1 MDKLKNKKNMIIGL
15 IALVVLLALTGGV
28 AVAAGVR
35 NTINAW
41 INVPQEVLE
50 EDLGTYLL
58 PEYEVV
64 DANGMILAGYRV
76 SLVSVTG
83 PDGEVLDGSLGS
95 LMVETPGVYEFLYTA
110 RRKNV
115 EDAVVR
121 VDFGDRTAPSV
132 KVTGMFP
139 DFYITGNTYKIPAYT
154 VEGDADRTKCW
165 VKVLYLSEKGGEQE
179 VEVRSNQFR
188 VDQSAGSYVVRIH
201 VEDSAGNYN
210 DYEYARAVDGP
221 QYFDQDT
228 VLYFG
233 EEFGARQVVLL
244 EGDKYSGQFV
254 SREEAPEYV
263 YGEESGSYKL
273 TFHGEATQ
281 ANEGYVVM
289 KTPAILDISNCLQME
304 MYVYNDSGADI
315 VMGSRWWNDQSVK
328 DGEWTR
334 VTWPVNGWGGEAG
347 NVGTDN
353 IKTISAMDISGT
365 VIRFIFDYSGETV
378 PSGTFYLSP
387 MKVVR
392 RGESELVA
400 GEHVIL
406 DRTSCYQGETVQLR
420 AEEIQGKVVD
430 CFLADDIPLAGDT
443 FVPTEATHTITVRY
457 ADQLTYDNM
466 TWGRYTYEP
475 EWWGNAAWLDFN
487 TCIAKG
493 VGQGTDWALSFDVTG
508 GYDPNA
514 DTNQL
519 LNAAVM
525 IGTEHIIEFQVNH
538 YSDSVCKWYG
548 EGAWED
554 VVAVLSGEVVE
565 RFAQASPENP
575 ANVLAIRRGG
585 DLYLYVD
592 EFFIGKTSI
601 GDKPIRGEWFGYASR
616 AEKKGAKAP
625 SIRNLEGV
633 SGEEKVGFVYEERK
647 YYLDV
652 ESCEPMAV
660 IDGDS
665 YSAPAAQVKDVD
677 GNVAEGAAARL
688 SAVSDGGE
696 SFAVKGRNVSLP
708 YGGAVNLKLSW
719 WAYHPQKEGRLTA
732 SAQVTVQKSTGVI
745 MEADPVAVSTIDA
758 NGNEVAFDNS
768 VSHGTDKGAIRVT
781 VKEGDTAVF
790 LNMFDFT
797 GYDYVDFW
805 VLSQKENT
813 LSGSYWL
820 GDTVLKPGA
829 WTRVR
834 IKLADENVYL
844 KDSTGNDFCP
854 NSYHKGQ
861 PYVGRLPLR
870 FMGEGSKEGTQ
881 YWVSSVQAGSFGP
894 VQLTTKN
901 CSADKD
907 SYMQGDTI
915 HLNPDCAPEGWIL
928 DYFSVNGE
936 LTDKLSFELLD
947 REYVIEAFYRP
958 KNVVFWPNDF
968 NLQSLGAGNTR
979 VEWDPNVRYGDD
991 NGSVK
996 LVLSGNDNGIF
1007 LRNFNFSGYDY
1018 VEFYVYTNT
1027 KKLQSGAWWCGDI
1040 PLKAENW
1047 TRVRIRLN
1055 APNLFLRNPVLGD
1068 VWPNKDWKSR
1078 EGELVVRFF
1087 GSGCKE
1093 GVPVWL
1099 SGVRAYRNDE
1109 NADGSD
1115 PIMAVDAN
1123 ADEISLHYEAKS
1135 AEYTTQKVYDGSD
1148 KLVKESENGTLKV
1161 TVGGPEAS
1169 VCVAGARTDD
1179 ISRYEQV
1186 YFYVYTDAR
1195 NTQSGGWWCGDTPL
1209 RPGQWTKVV
1218 LTKEMGPQNITGES
1232 IFESTPNNFAYRFM
1246 GGQDGDVFYVT
1257 SLYTGKAG
1265 MTEATVTGK
1274 NVTADKATY
1283 QKGETVTLTATLK
1296 PPAGLDILYVVNG
1309 KPLAGNT
1316 FVVEDAGK
1324 EYTVEALY
1332 RNPGTG
1338 AAPILGA
1345 EDEQVVFLDAAES
1358 SGYAKDK
1365 VYDGDDLLVRAC
1377 ETGSLKVSVTG
1388 PEAAVA
1394 LSNALISDIS
1404 GFDSVYFYVYTDA
1417 SDVQAGGWWCG
1428 DTHLTPGAWTKVT
1441 LPKIMTARAVGPW
1454 NFRGESIFSAGPDGF
1469 VYRFMGGKEGDIFY
1483 VTSLYAQMEEPE
1495 AVADHMTLRG
1505 CTTDKDSY
1513 KRGEL
1518 VTLTAVGT
1526 PAGLEAGGFTVNGQ
1540 RIEGNT
1546 FTYLG
1551 YEMIT
1556 VEAWY
1561 RNPVTEGV
1569 KALDVNAGEL
1579 PAVPADTAEALFV
1592 TDRKYDGSDELVKAS
1607 DAGLLKVTVKAADAG
1622 ICVSNALF
1630 RDISGYDQ
1638 VYFYVYTDAP
1648 DTTGISVGSWWCGDT
1663 ALMPNQWTKVTMKK
1677 TDNLTDVSGVDK
1689 VFEKGLNS
1697 FVYRFVN
1704 APAGTVFHVTS
1715 LYAEMTEP
1723 DPVEGHITLIGCTT
1737 DKDGYKNGETVTL
1750 TAAEAPAGLEFGG
1763 FIVNGQRI
1771 EGNSFL
1777 YESGK
1782 LHRAEAC
1789 YRNPATEGVKV
1800 NDIHRAVLD
1809 DSCIAGAGVT
1819 AYAIDPARAYDGDDV
1834 LVRTLDQA
1842 GTLKLTA
1849 NADEAAFAVPGAVM
1863 DDISGYDQV
1872 YYYAYTDDVGVKIGG
1887 WWCGDTSLTPG
1898 AWTKVV
1904 MPKVNTSGG
1913 TPPWNAGGVSVFEAG
1928 PDNFVYRLQSVNGG
1942 ATIYV
1947 TSLYAEMIQ
1956 PDPVK
1961 GHITLLGCTTDKD
1974 GYKNGETVKLTAGEV
1989 PDGLEA
1995 AGFIVNGAR
2004 IDADSFVYE
2013 SGKLYRVEVWYRN
2026 PVTGGVKVLDVNTD
2040 KITPQHDGGT
2050 AEYVTDK
2057 VYDGGD
2063 ELVKASDTG
2072 LLKVTVNGG
2081 EAGFGVENA
2090 VVNDISAYDQV
2101 YFYVYTETAGVQSG
2115 GWWCGD
2121 TPLTAG
2127 QWTKVTLTKEMGP
2140 QNLTGA
2146 SIFTAGPDNFAY
2158 RFMRGTSG
2166 TVFYVTSLYAEMIA
2180 PDPVEGNIALQGCTT
2195 DKDGYKNG
2203 ETVTLTA
2210 EEVPAGLEAGFT
2222 VNGVRIDA
2230 DSFVY
2235 ESGKL
2240 YRVEVWYRNPVTGG
2254 VKVNDIHRA
2263 VLDDSCKVG
2272 DAKNG
2277 LTAYGIDSAKV
2288 YDGDDALV
2296 RTEDQAGTLKLTAT
2310 TNEAAFAVP
2319 GGVMND
2325 ISGYDQVYYYAYTD
2339 NAGVKIGGWW
2349 CGDTELTPGVWT
2361 KIVMPKNN
2369 NGIGTPPWNAG
2380 NTSIFDAGPDNF
2392 VYRLMDVNGGAT
2404 IYVTSLYAEMGGT
2417 NQSAFLLE
2425 DAEADESE
2433 GMDGAEPDGSD
2444 GSDNGGPD
2452 GSVSSG
2458 DAQMGGSVSSGDAQ
2472 TGGSVSSGDVQT
2484 GGSVSSGDAQ
2494 ADGEAAALYKKVK
2507 PDPMKLKANRGTMLS
2522 AGNDSGRRAVLN
2534 RQGIVF
2540 VTQQKSLSCQR
2551 QR

>member
-15 IALVVLLALTGGV
+15 IVLVVLLALTGGV

-76 SLVSVTG
+76 RLVSVTG
-83 PDGEVLDGSLGS
+83 PDGEALDGSLGS
-95 LMVETPGVYEFLYTA
+95 LMAETPGVYEFLYTA
-110 RRKNV
+110 GRKNV

-165 VKVLYLSEKGGEQE
+165 VKVLYLPEKGGEQE

-221 QYFDQDT
+221 QHFDQDT

-328 DGEWTR
+328 AGEWTR

-353 IKTISAMDISGT
+353 IKTISTMDISGT

-420 AEEIQGKVVD
+420 AEEIRGKVVD

-457 ADQLTYDNM
+457 VDQLTYDNM
-466 TWGRYTYEP
+466 TWGRYTYES

-519 LNAAVM
+519 FNAAVM

-585 DLYLYVD
+585 DIYLYVD

-616 AEKKGAKAP
+616 AEKKGVKAS

-677 GNVAEGAAARL
+677 GNVAEGVAARL

-745 MEADPVAVSTIDA
+745 MEADPAAVSTIDP
-758 NGNEVAFDNS
+758 NGNEVVFDNS

-805 VLSQKENT
+805 VLTHKENT

-820 GDTVLKPGA
+820 GDTVLKPGI

-1148 KLVKESENGTLKV
+1148 QLVKESENGTLKV
-1161 TVGGPEAS
+1161 TVGGSEAG

-1283 QKGETVTLTATLK
+1283 QKGETVTLTATIK

-1316 FVVEDAGK
+1316 FVVEDAGR

-1663 ALMPNQWTKVTMKK
+1663 TLMPNQWTKVTMKK

-1771 EGNSFL
+1771 DGNSFV

-1863 DDISGYDQV
+1863 DDISGFDQV

-1961 GHITLLGCTTDKD
+1961 DHITLRGCTTDKD

-1989 PDGLEA
+1989 PAGLEA

-2026 PVTGGVKVLDVNTD
+2026 PVTGGVKV
-2040 KITPQHDGGT
+2040 
-2050 AEYVTDK
+2050 
-2057 VYDGGD
+2057 
-2063 ELVKASDTG
+2063 
-2072 LLKVTVNGG
+2072 
-2081 EAGFGVENA
+2081 
-2090 VVNDISAYDQV
+2090 
-2101 YFYVYTETAGVQSG
+2101 
-2115 GWWCGD
+2115 
-2121 TPLTAG
+2121 
-2127 QWTKVTLTKEMGP
+2127 
-2140 QNLTGA
+2140 
-2146 SIFTAGPDNFAY
+2146 
-2158 RFMRGTSG
+2158 
-2166 TVFYVTSLYAEMIA
+2166 
-2180 PDPVEGNIALQGCTT
+2180 
-2195 DKDGYKNG
+2195 
-2203 ETVTLTA
+2203 
-2210 EEVPAGLEAGFT
+2210 
-2222 VNGVRIDA
+2222 
-2230 DSFVY
+2230 
-2235 ESGKL
+2235 
-2240 YRVEVWYRNPVTGG
+2240 
-2254 VKVNDIHRA
+2254 NDIHRA
-2263 VLDDSCKVG
+2263 
-2272 DAKNG
+2272 G
-2277 LTAYGIDSAKV
+2277 LQDGCIVSPGVTSYGIDSAKV

-2417 NQSAFLLE
+2417 NQSTFLLE
-2425 DAEADESE
+2425 DAETDESE

-2444 GSDNGGPD
+2444 GSDNEGPD

-2472 TGGSVSSGDVQT
+2472 MGGGVSSGDAQT

-2507 PDPMKLKANRGTMLS
+2507 PDPVKLKANRGTMLS
-2522 AGNDSGRRAVLN
+2522 AGNDSGRRAVSN
-2534 RQGIVF
+2534 RQGNVF
-2540 VTQQKSLSCQR
+2540 VMQQKSLSCQR

>member
-15 IALVVLLALTGGV
+15 IVLVVLLALTGGV

-76 SLVSVTG
+76 RLVSVTG
-83 PDGEVLDGSLGS
+83 PDGEALDGSLGS
-95 LMVETPGVYEFLYTA
+95 LMAETPGVYEFLYTA
-110 RRKNV
+110 GRKNV

-165 VKVLYLSEKGGEQE
+165 VKVLYLPEKGGEQE

-221 QYFDQDT
+221 QHFDQDT

-328 DGEWTR
+328 AGEWTR

-353 IKTISAMDISGT
+353 IKTISTMDISGT

-420 AEEIQGKVVD
+420 AEEIRGKVVD

-457 ADQLTYDNM
+457 VDQLTYDNM
-466 TWGRYTYEP
+466 TWGRYTYES

-519 LNAAVM
+519 FNAAVM

-585 DLYLYVD
+585 DIYLYVD

-616 AEKKGAKAP
+616 AEKKGVKAS

-677 GNVAEGAAARL
+677 GNVAEGVAARL

-745 MEADPVAVSTIDA
+745 MEADPAAVSTIDP
-758 NGNEVAFDNS
+758 NGNEVVFDNS

-805 VLSQKENT
+805 VLTHKENT

-820 GDTVLKPGA
+820 GDTVLKPGI

-1148 KLVKESENGTLKV
+1148 QLVKESENGTLKV
-1161 TVGGPEAS
+1161 TVGGSEAG

-1283 QKGETVTLTATLK
+1283 QKGETVTLTATIK

-1316 FVVEDAGK
+1316 FVVEDAGR

-1417 SDVQAGGWWCG
+1417 SDVQSGGWWCG

-1663 ALMPNQWTKVTMKK
+1663 TLMPNQWTKVTMKK

-1771 EGNSFL
+1771 DGNSFV

-1863 DDISGYDQV
+1863 DDISGFDQV

-1961 GHITLLGCTTDKD
+1961 DHITLRGCTTDKD

-1989 PDGLEA
+1989 PAGLEA

-2026 PVTGGVKVLDVNTD
+2026 PVTGGVKV
-2040 KITPQHDGGT
+2040 
-2050 AEYVTDK
+2050 
-2057 VYDGGD
+2057 
-2063 ELVKASDTG
+2063 
-2072 LLKVTVNGG
+2072 
-2081 EAGFGVENA
+2081 
-2090 VVNDISAYDQV
+2090 
-2101 YFYVYTETAGVQSG
+2101 
-2115 GWWCGD
+2115 
-2121 TPLTAG
+2121 
-2127 QWTKVTLTKEMGP
+2127 
-2140 QNLTGA
+2140 
-2146 SIFTAGPDNFAY
+2146 
-2158 RFMRGTSG
+2158 
-2166 TVFYVTSLYAEMIA
+2166 
-2180 PDPVEGNIALQGCTT
+2180 
-2195 DKDGYKNG
+2195 
-2203 ETVTLTA
+2203 
-2210 EEVPAGLEAGFT
+2210 
-2222 VNGVRIDA
+2222 
-2230 DSFVY
+2230 
-2235 ESGKL
+2235 
-2240 YRVEVWYRNPVTGG
+2240 
-2254 VKVNDIHRA
+2254 NDIHRA
-2263 VLDDSCKVG
+2263 
-2272 DAKNG
+2272 G
-2277 LTAYGIDSAKV
+2277 LQDGCIVSPGVTSYGIDSAKV

-2417 NQSAFLLE
+2417 NQSTFLLE
-2425 DAEADESE
+2425 DAETDESE

-2444 GSDNGGPD
+2444 GSDNEGPD

-2472 TGGSVSSGDVQT
+2472 MGGGVSSGDAQT

-2507 PDPMKLKANRGTMLS
+2507 PDPVKLKANRGTMLS
-2522 AGNDSGRRAVLN
+2522 AGNDSGRRAVSN
-2534 RQGIVF
+2534 RQGNVF
-2540 VTQQKSLSCQR
+2540 VMQQKSLSCQR

>member
-15 IALVVLLALTGGV
+15 IVLVVLLALTGGV

-76 SLVSVTG
+76 RLVSVTG
-83 PDGEVLDGSLGS
+83 PDGEALDGSLGS
-95 LMVETPGVYEFLYTA
+95 LMAETPGVYEFLYTA
-110 RRKNV
+110 GRKNV

-165 VKVLYLSEKGGEQE
+165 VKVLYLPEKGGEQE

-221 QYFDQDT
+221 QHFDQDT

-328 DGEWTR
+328 AGEWTR

-353 IKTISAMDISGT
+353 IKTISTMDISGT

-420 AEEIQGKVVD
+420 AEEIRGKVVD

-457 ADQLTYDNM
+457 VDQLTYDNM
-466 TWGRYTYEP
+466 TWGRYTYES

-519 LNAAVM
+519 FNAAVM

-585 DLYLYVD
+585 DIYLYVD

-616 AEKKGAKAP
+616 AEKKGVKAS

-677 GNVAEGAAARL
+677 GNVAEGVAARL

-745 MEADPVAVSTIDA
+745 MEADPAAVSTIDP
-758 NGNEVAFDNS
+758 NGNEVVFDNS

-805 VLSQKENT
+805 VLTHKENT

-820 GDTVLKPGA
+820 GDTVLKPGI

-1148 KLVKESENGTLKV
+1148 QLVKESENGTLKV
-1161 TVGGPEAS
+1161 TVGGSEAG

-1283 QKGETVTLTATLK
+1283 QKGETVTLTATIK

-1316 FVVEDAGK
+1316 FVVEDAGR

-1441 LPKIMTARAVGPW
+1441 LPKIMTA
-1454 NFRGESIFSAGPDGF
+1454 
-1469 VYRFMGGKEGDIFY
+1469 KEEG
-1483 VTSLYAQMEEPE
+1483 
-1495 AVADHMTLRG
+1495 H

-1663 ALMPNQWTKVTMKK
+1663 TLMPNQWTKVTMKK

-1771 EGNSFL
+1771 DGNSFV

-1863 DDISGYDQV
+1863 DDISGFDQV

-1961 GHITLLGCTTDKD
+1961 DHITLRGCTTDKD

-1989 PDGLEA
+1989 PAGLEA

-2026 PVTGGVKVLDVNTD
+2026 PVTGGVKV
-2040 KITPQHDGGT
+2040 
-2050 AEYVTDK
+2050 
-2057 VYDGGD
+2057 
-2063 ELVKASDTG
+2063 
-2072 LLKVTVNGG
+2072 
-2081 EAGFGVENA
+2081 
-2090 VVNDISAYDQV
+2090 
-2101 YFYVYTETAGVQSG
+2101 
-2115 GWWCGD
+2115 
-2121 TPLTAG
+2121 
-2127 QWTKVTLTKEMGP
+2127 
-2140 QNLTGA
+2140 
-2146 SIFTAGPDNFAY
+2146 
-2158 RFMRGTSG
+2158 
-2166 TVFYVTSLYAEMIA
+2166 
-2180 PDPVEGNIALQGCTT
+2180 
-2195 DKDGYKNG
+2195 
-2203 ETVTLTA
+2203 
-2210 EEVPAGLEAGFT
+2210 
-2222 VNGVRIDA
+2222 
-2230 DSFVY
+2230 
-2235 ESGKL
+2235 
-2240 YRVEVWYRNPVTGG
+2240 
-2254 VKVNDIHRA
+2254 NDIHRA
-2263 VLDDSCKVG
+2263 
-2272 DAKNG
+2272 G
-2277 LTAYGIDSAKV
+2277 LQDGCIVSPGVTSYGIDSAKV

-2417 NQSAFLLE
+2417 NQSTFLLE
-2425 DAEADESE
+2425 DAETDESE

-2444 GSDNGGPD
+2444 GSDNEGPD

-2472 TGGSVSSGDVQT
+2472 MGGGVSSGDAQTGGSVSSGDAQTGGSVSSGDEQT

-2507 PDPMKLKANRGTMLS
+2507 PDPVKLKANRGTMLS
-2522 AGNDSGRRAVLN
+2522 AGNDSGRRAVSN
-2534 RQGIVF
+2534 RQGNVF
-2540 VTQQKSLSCQR
+2540 VMQQKSLSCQR

>member
-15 IALVVLLALTGGV
+15 IVLVVLLALTGGV

-76 SLVSVTG
+76 RLVSVTG
-83 PDGEVLDGSLGS
+83 PDGEALDGSLGS
-95 LMVETPGVYEFLYTA
+95 LMAETPGVYEFLYTA
-110 RRKNV
+110 GRKNV

-165 VKVLYLSEKGGEQE
+165 VKVLYLPEKGGEQE

-221 QYFDQDT
+221 QHFDQDT

-328 DGEWTR
+328 AGEWTR

-353 IKTISAMDISGT
+353 IKTISTMDISGT

-420 AEEIQGKVVD
+420 AEEIRGKVVD

-457 ADQLTYDNM
+457 VDQLTYDNM
-466 TWGRYTYEP
+466 TWGRYTYES

-519 LNAAVM
+519 FNAAVM

-585 DLYLYVD
+585 DIYLYVD

-616 AEKKGAKAP
+616 AEKKGVKAS

-677 GNVAEGAAARL
+677 GNVAEGVAARL

-745 MEADPVAVSTIDA
+745 MEADPAAVSTIDP
-758 NGNEVAFDNS
+758 NGNEVVFDNS

-805 VLSQKENT
+805 VLTHKENT

-820 GDTVLKPGA
+820 GDTVLKPGI

-1148 KLVKESENGTLKV
+1148 QLVKESENGTLKV
-1161 TVGGPEAS
+1161 TVGGSEAG

-1283 QKGETVTLTATLK
+1283 QKGETVTLTATIK

-1316 FVVEDAGK
+1316 FVVEDAGR

-1663 ALMPNQWTKVTMKK
+1663 TLMPNQWTKVTMKK

-1771 EGNSFL
+1771 DGNSFV

-1863 DDISGYDQV
+1863 DDISGFDQV

-1961 GHITLLGCTTDKD
+1961 DHITLRGCTTDKD

-1989 PDGLEA
+1989 PAGLEA

-2026 PVTGGVKVLDVNTD
+2026 PVTGGVKV
-2040 KITPQHDGGT
+2040 
-2050 AEYVTDK
+2050 
-2057 VYDGGD
+2057 
-2063 ELVKASDTG
+2063 
-2072 LLKVTVNGG
+2072 
-2081 EAGFGVENA
+2081 
-2090 VVNDISAYDQV
+2090 
-2101 YFYVYTETAGVQSG
+2101 
-2115 GWWCGD
+2115 
-2121 TPLTAG
+2121 
-2127 QWTKVTLTKEMGP
+2127 
-2140 QNLTGA
+2140 
-2146 SIFTAGPDNFAY
+2146 
-2158 RFMRGTSG
+2158 
-2166 TVFYVTSLYAEMIA
+2166 
-2180 PDPVEGNIALQGCTT
+2180 
-2195 DKDGYKNG
+2195 
-2203 ETVTLTA
+2203 
-2210 EEVPAGLEAGFT
+2210 
-2222 VNGVRIDA
+2222 
-2230 DSFVY
+2230 
-2235 ESGKL
+2235 
-2240 YRVEVWYRNPVTGG
+2240 
-2254 VKVNDIHRA
+2254 NDIHRA
-2263 VLDDSCKVG
+2263 
-2272 DAKNG
+2272 G
-2277 LTAYGIDSAKV
+2277 LQDGCIVSPGVTSYGIDSAKV

-2417 NQSAFLLE
+2417 NQSTFLLE
-2425 DAEADESE
+2425 DAETDESE

-2444 GSDNGGPD
+2444 GSDNEGPD

-2472 TGGSVSSGDVQT
+2472 MGGGVSSGDAQTGGSVSSGDAQTGGSVSSGDEQT

-2507 PDPMKLKANRGTMLS
+2507 PDPVKLKANRGTMLS
-2522 AGNDSGRRAVLN
+2522 AGNDSGRRAVSN
-2534 RQGIVF
+2534 RQGNVF
-2540 VTQQKSLSCQR
+2540 VMQQKSLSCQR

>member
-15 IALVVLLALTGGV
+15 IVLVVLLALTGGV

-76 SLVSVTG
+76 RLVSVTG
-83 PDGEVLDGSLGS
+83 PDGEALDGSLGS
-95 LMVETPGVYEFLYTA
+95 LMAETPGVYEFLYTA
-110 RRKNV
+110 GRKNV

-165 VKVLYLSEKGGEQE
+165 VKVLYLPEKGGEQE

-221 QYFDQDT
+221 QHFDQDT

-328 DGEWTR
+328 AGEWTR

-353 IKTISAMDISGT
+353 IKTISTMDISGT

-420 AEEIQGKVVD
+420 AEEIRGKVVD

-457 ADQLTYDNM
+457 VDQLTYDNM
-466 TWGRYTYEP
+466 TWGRYTYES

-519 LNAAVM
+519 FNAAVM

-585 DLYLYVD
+585 DIYLYVD

-616 AEKKGAKAP
+616 AEKKGVKAS

-677 GNVAEGAAARL
+677 GNVAEGVAARL

-745 MEADPVAVSTIDA
+745 MEADPAAVSTIDP
-758 NGNEVAFDNS
+758 NGNEVVFDNS

-805 VLSQKENT
+805 VLTHKENT

-820 GDTVLKPGA
+820 GDTVLKPGI

-1148 KLVKESENGTLKV
+1148 QLVKESENGTLKV
-1161 TVGGPEAS
+1161 TVGGSEAG

-1283 QKGETVTLTATLK
+1283 QKGETVTLTATIK

-1316 FVVEDAGK
+1316 FVVEDAGR

-1441 LPKIMTARAVGPW
+1441 LPKIMTARAV
-1454 NFRGESIFSAGPDGF
+1454 GPDGF

-1663 ALMPNQWTKVTMKK
+1663 TLMPNQWTKVTMKK

-1771 EGNSFL
+1771 DGNSFV

-1863 DDISGYDQV
+1863 DDISGFDQV

-1961 GHITLLGCTTDKD
+1961 DHITLRGCTTDKD

-1989 PDGLEA
+1989 PAGLEA

-2026 PVTGGVKVLDVNTD
+2026 PVTGGVKV
-2040 KITPQHDGGT
+2040 
-2050 AEYVTDK
+2050 
-2057 VYDGGD
+2057 
-2063 ELVKASDTG
+2063 
-2072 LLKVTVNGG
+2072 
-2081 EAGFGVENA
+2081 
-2090 VVNDISAYDQV
+2090 
-2101 YFYVYTETAGVQSG
+2101 
-2115 GWWCGD
+2115 
-2121 TPLTAG
+2121 
-2127 QWTKVTLTKEMGP
+2127 
-2140 QNLTGA
+2140 
-2146 SIFTAGPDNFAY
+2146 
-2158 RFMRGTSG
+2158 
-2166 TVFYVTSLYAEMIA
+2166 
-2180 PDPVEGNIALQGCTT
+2180 
-2195 DKDGYKNG
+2195 
-2203 ETVTLTA
+2203 
-2210 EEVPAGLEAGFT
+2210 
-2222 VNGVRIDA
+2222 
-2230 DSFVY
+2230 
-2235 ESGKL
+2235 
-2240 YRVEVWYRNPVTGG
+2240 
-2254 VKVNDIHRA
+2254 NDIHRA
-2263 VLDDSCKVG
+2263 
-2272 DAKNG
+2272 G
-2277 LTAYGIDSAKV
+2277 LQDGCIVSPGVTSYGIDSAKV

-2417 NQSAFLLE
+2417 NQSTFLLE
-2425 DAEADESE
+2425 DAETDESE

-2444 GSDNGGPD
+2444 GSDNEGPD

-2472 TGGSVSSGDVQT
+2472 MGGGVSSGDAQTGGSVSSGDAQTGGSVSSGDEQT

-2507 PDPMKLKANRGTMLS
+2507 PDPVKLKANRGTMLS
-2522 AGNDSGRRAVLN
+2522 AGNDSGRRAVSN
-2534 RQGIVF
+2534 RQGNVF
-2540 VTQQKSLSCQR
+2540 VMQQKSLSCQR

>member
-15 IALVVLLALTGGV
+15 IVLVVLLALTGGV

-76 SLVSVTG
+76 RLVSVTG
-83 PDGEVLDGSLGS
+83 PDGEALDGSLGS
-95 LMVETPGVYEFLYTA
+95 LMAETPGVYEFLYTA
-110 RRKNV
+110 GRKNV

-165 VKVLYLSEKGGEQE
+165 VKVLYLPEKGGEQE

-221 QYFDQDT
+221 QHFDQDT

-328 DGEWTR
+328 AGEWTR

-353 IKTISAMDISGT
+353 IKTISTMDISGT

-420 AEEIQGKVVD
+420 AEEIRGKVVD

-457 ADQLTYDNM
+457 VDQLTYDNM
-466 TWGRYTYEP
+466 TWGRYTYES

-519 LNAAVM
+519 FNAAVM

-585 DLYLYVD
+585 DIYLYVD

-616 AEKKGAKAP
+616 AAKKGVKAS

-677 GNVAEGAAARL
+677 GNVAEGVAARL

-745 MEADPVAVSTIDA
+745 MEADPAAVSTIDP
-758 NGNEVAFDNS
+758 NGNEVVFDNS

-805 VLSQKENT
+805 VLTHKENT

-820 GDTVLKPGA
+820 GDTVLKPGI

-1148 KLVKESENGTLKV
+1148 QLVKESENGTLKV
-1161 TVGGPEAS
+1161 TVGGSEAG

-1283 QKGETVTLTATLK
+1283 QKGETVTLTATIK

-1316 FVVEDAGK
+1316 FVVEDAGR

-1663 ALMPNQWTKVTMKK
+1663 TLMPNQWTKVTMKK

-1771 EGNSFL
+1771 DGNSFV

-1863 DDISGYDQV
+1863 DDISGFDQV

-1961 GHITLLGCTTDKD
+1961 DHITLRGCTTDKD

-1989 PDGLEA
+1989 PAGLEA

-2026 PVTGGVKVLDVNTD
+2026 PVTGGVKV
-2040 KITPQHDGGT
+2040 
-2050 AEYVTDK
+2050 
-2057 VYDGGD
+2057 
-2063 ELVKASDTG
+2063 
-2072 LLKVTVNGG
+2072 
-2081 EAGFGVENA
+2081 
-2090 VVNDISAYDQV
+2090 
-2101 YFYVYTETAGVQSG
+2101 
-2115 GWWCGD
+2115 
-2121 TPLTAG
+2121 
-2127 QWTKVTLTKEMGP
+2127 
-2140 QNLTGA
+2140 
-2146 SIFTAGPDNFAY
+2146 
-2158 RFMRGTSG
+2158 
-2166 TVFYVTSLYAEMIA
+2166 
-2180 PDPVEGNIALQGCTT
+2180 
-2195 DKDGYKNG
+2195 
-2203 ETVTLTA
+2203 
-2210 EEVPAGLEAGFT
+2210 
-2222 VNGVRIDA
+2222 
-2230 DSFVY
+2230 
-2235 ESGKL
+2235 
-2240 YRVEVWYRNPVTGG
+2240 
-2254 VKVNDIHRA
+2254 NDIHRA
-2263 VLDDSCKVG
+2263 
-2272 DAKNG
+2272 G
-2277 LTAYGIDSAKV
+2277 LQDGCIVSPGVTSYGIDSAKV

-2417 NQSAFLLE
+2417 NQSTFLLE
-2425 DAEADESE
+2425 DAETDESE

-2444 GSDNGGPD
+2444 GSDNEGPD

-2472 TGGSVSSGDVQT
+2472 MGGGVSSGDAQT

-2507 PDPMKLKANRGTMLS
+2507 PDPVKLKANRGTMLS
-2522 AGNDSGRRAVLN
+2522 AGNDSGRRAVSN
-2534 RQGIVF
+2534 RQGNVF
-2540 VTQQKSLSCQR
+2540 VMQQKSLSCQR